1 MFHARV
7 GNSYQTVD
15 GKEVKVS
22 DTMNKI
28 ANPQTQDEGL
38 KELGVTIKEIH
49 HKSFFIQIIYFFC
62 FSSHFRDRYN
72 HKKYQLKI
80 EFSETGNAYAEPK
93 GDRTKISDTSTEKV
107 SIEFFLDNTPPSP
120 LKIKTSAQPFIEDGV
135 NFFGYVSLET
145 PPGEIRRI
153 PMTGRGTVALEGKEE
168 GDFHAGIVTGGAC
181 ACFQERIA
189 MVVAVAAAAG
199 ASNQQIETIGNQ
211 LHKLNDSYH
220 GRADI
225 LDYTIKAATTPQDK
239 MHSYTK
245 FMEER
250 YPEGKRSGLLQ
261 SVIETKEPNQTFY
274 EKANT
279 KMSPEELAED

>member
-1 MFHARV
+1 MFNARE
-7 GNSYQTVD
+7 GNPYQRLD

-28 ANPQTQDEGL
+28 ANPQTQDEAL
-38 KELGVTIKEIH
+38 KELGVTIEENH
-49 HKSFFIQIIYFFC
+49 HKSFFIKIIDFLCLSSYFG
-62 FSSHFRDRYN
+62 DRYIQ
-72 HKKYQLKI
+72 KQYELKI
-80 EFSETGNAYAEPK
+80 EFSETGNAYAEPD

-107 SIEFFLDNTPPSP
+107 SIELFLDNTPPSP
-120 LKIKTSAQPFIEDGV
+120 LKIKTSTEPFIEDGV

-145 PPGEIRRI
+145 PSGETRRI
-153 PMTGRGTVALEGKEE
+153 PMTGRGTVALDGKEE

-199 ASNQQIETIGNQ
+199 ASNQQIETIGNE

-225 LDYTIKAATTPQDK
+225 FDYTIKAATTPQGK
-239 MHSYTK
+239 MQSYTQ
-245 FMEER
+245 FMASR
-250 YPEGKRSGLLQ
+250 YPEEKRSPLLQ
-261 SVIETKEPNQTFY
+261 SVIQTKEPNQTFY
-274 EKANT
+274 EKAKT
-279 KMSPEELAED
+279 KMSAEELGED